1 MQPKADKSE
10 CINALVDTFRSILI
24 REDRSEEERSFTLRV
39 LCFSLSVY
47 LHGSPRAAGRAGGIM
62 RCRNADE
69 AHPAYQSIS
78 INTAYVQTNTSALHS
93 LRFHFG
99 PALSDKA
106 LAYLHGCSCLF
117 VPTGGANLDKTD
129 SVYHGDMCMFVCR

>member
-1 MQPKADKSE
+1 MCCVSHSPF
-10 CINALVDTFRSILI
+10 IYTALP
-24 REDRSEEERSFTLRV
+24 
-39 LCFSLSVY
+39 
-47 LHGSPRAAGRAGGIM
+47 GQRAGAAGIM